1 MKLVYRSGR
10 TLASF
15 MRGRN
20 ATCAGKQ
27 ERKSVV
33 TRRILLVSS
42 FGLAALSHAGLAAAK
57 RKFWEIKEPSEWS
70 DEETGQLLSRSPWAK
85 ETIVELNMRD
95 MDQTPGGGGPEM
107 GGAPPRITATVRWES
122 ARAIADAEKR
132 PPLKDAVKYY
142 IVSLTSL
149 NVPGPRNDGED
160 DGSDRRANMD
170 EEIKKQ
176 TYLQFKGRD
185 RISPERIDT
194 RQSSGA
200 ITFLFPRG
208 ESPTQE
214 KKEVLFVTRMGPAAI
229 NAKFLVKDMLYKG
242 GPDL

>member
-1 MKLVYRSGR
+1 
-10 TLASF
+10 
-15 MRGRN
+15 
-20 ATCAGKQ
+20 
-27 ERKSVV
+27 
-33 TRRILLVSS
+33 
-42 FGLAALSHAGLAAAK
+42 
-57 RKFWEIKEPSEWS
+57 
-70 DEETGQLLSRSPWAK
+70 
-85 ETIVELNMRD
+85 
-95 MDQTPGGGGPEM
+95 M

-122 ARAIADAEKR
+122 AQAIADAEKR
-132 PPLKDAVKYY
+132 PPLEDAVKYY
-142 IVSLTSL
+142 IVSLTGL
-149 NVPGPRNDGED
+149 NVPDPGPRPDRRMGPRNDGED
-160 DGSDRRANMD
+160 DGSDPRANMD

-214 KKEVLFVTRMGPAAI
+214 NKEVLFVTRMGPAAI

-242 GPDL
+242 RPDL

>member
-95 MDQTPGGGGPEM
+95 MDQTPGMPPGGGMPDGGMGPGGGPPGGGMGGPGGGGPEM

-176 TYLQFKGRD
+176 TY
-185 RISPERIDT
+185 
-194 RQSSGA
+194 QSSGRSFF
-200 ITFLFPRG
+200 I
-208 ESPTQE
+208 S
-214 KKEVLFVTRMGPAAI
+214 K
-229 NAKFLVKDMLYKG
+229 NN
-242 GPDL
+242 